1 MAVRIKIDNRLRLDT
16 RDVPP
21 DTLEALKRA
30 FTFTNPSLA
39 KLQAQARRAK
49 GAARYALEARL
60 RGMAVDVALWE
71 QDSEWGLSLPRGC
84 LSQVRDMLRL
94 EGLSWAYQDARC
106 QGHPAGPWHHRPNPK
121 APDGGE
127 LRWYQQE
134 AIEVAIARQNCLLR
148 APTGSGKTSTAIGL
162 IARLGRSSLVVVD
175 SGELLRQWV
184 TRLCAELGLAEA
196 DVGVLGAGRWD
207 LRPVT
212 VAMRQTL
219 AKRLPNATL
228 EGAFGVVVVDE
239 VHRAAATTFRGV
251 VDQLPAFW
259 RIGVSADETRPDK
272 MEPLVYAVFG
282 PVAYEVTRNELI
294 QEGSVLDVECLLVMT
309 PFEAPWYVE
318 QRAVMQPDHNRLLD
332 EMTAHEARNQIIAG
346 IMAEEN
352 ARGSQVLMLTH
363 RVDHA
368 KHVRGLVT
376 DCGLALGGVEYAG
389 PRAAA
394 LDEMRARRLRS
405 VCGTVQSLGT
415 GIDLPS
421 VEVGVLATPIG
432 NNRQLYGQ
440 IRGRLCRPAA
450 GKRPGLYVLW
460 DHKVTG
466 AATLRR
472 MLEWNTA
479 VQVRDLSGV
488 WRDGRAVLKE
498 MA

>member
-1 MAVRIKIDNRLRLDT
+1 MAVTIRIDNRLRLDT

-21 DTLEALKRA
+21 DMVEALKRA
-30 FTFTNPSLA
+30 FTFANPALA

-49 GAARYALEARL
+49 GPARYALEARL
-60 RGMAVDVALWE
+60 RGMAVNVALWE

-84 LSQVRDMLRL
+84 LASVRDMLRL
-94 EGLSWAYQDARC
+94 EGLSWAYQDVRC
-106 QGHPAGPWHHRPNPK
+106 TGHPAGPWRHQPDPK

-162 IARLGRSSLVVVD
+162 IAWLQRTALVVVD

-207 LRPVT
+207 VRPVT

-228 EGAFGVVVVDE
+228 EEAFGVVVVDE

-251 VDQLPAFW
+251 VDMLPARW
-259 RIGVSADETRPDK
+259 RVGVSADETRPDK
-272 MEPLVYAVFG
+272 MEPLVYATFG
-282 PVAYEVTRNELI
+282 PVAYEVTRSVLI
-294 QEGSVLDVECLLVMT
+294 EEGSVLDVECLLVMT

-332 EMTAHEARNQIIAG
+332 EMTAHEPRNQLIAG
-346 IMAEEN
+346 IVAEEN
-352 ARGSQVLMLTH
+352 ARGSQVLVLTH
-363 RVDHA
+363 RVEHA
-368 KHVRGLVT
+368 HQVRGMV
-376 DCGLALGGVEYAG
+376 DACGLALGGRENAEQS
-389 PRAAA
+389 AAA
-394 LDEMRARRLRS
+394 LDAMRARALRS

-440 IRGRLCRPAA
+440 IRGRLSRPGE

-466 AATLRR
+466 AAVLRR
-472 MLEWNTA
+472 MLEWNTS
-479 VQVRDLSGV
+479 VQVRDLSGA